1 MTNARDN
8 DTWLKDLRAGG
19 AQRDA
24 ALADLHTL
32 FLSVLPQGISR
43 WKRTIIYREEVPHL
57 PVDPD
62 SIAPRHPSG
71 IRVR

>member
-8 DTWLKDLRAGG
+8 DTWLKDLRAGS

-32 FLSVLPQGISR
+32 LLRVLPQEYPDGSVLLFIAR
-43 WKRTIIYREEVPHL
+43 RCRTYWLIPTQLFLAIL
-57 PVDPD
+57 PV
-62 SIAPRHPSG
+62 
-71 IRVR
+71 

>member
-19 AQRDA
+19 A

-32 FLSVLPQGISR
+32 FLSVLPEGISR

-62 SIAPRHPSG
+62 SIVPRHPSG
-71 IRVR
+71 IRVQ